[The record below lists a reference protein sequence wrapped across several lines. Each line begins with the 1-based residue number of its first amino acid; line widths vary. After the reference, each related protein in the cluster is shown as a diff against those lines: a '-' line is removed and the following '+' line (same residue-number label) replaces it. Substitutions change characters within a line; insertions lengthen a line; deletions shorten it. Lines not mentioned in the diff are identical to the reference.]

1 MQSQLSL
8 MSGKQFFIDRY
19 KKLGWEYCEP
29 KLKQAIRFNTAN
41 IMPAAAVQGL
51 RELGLQVEKIPF
63 LDNGYWVE
71 KARFSAGATSEYLL
85 GLYSI
90 QEAAAQIPV
99 SLFTELEARSV
110 LDACAAPGGKTT
122 QLADLMHSTG
132 MVVALDIDRKRLTA
146 LSNHL
151 ERCRVK
157 NTVAYELDARE
168 VSQLGM
174 KFNRILLDMP
184 CSGNFA
190 TDDKWFQRRTIR
202 DVERNAGL
210 QREILAETVKVLDDD
225 GEIIYST
232 CSLEPEEDE
241 VNINWAVRH
250 LNLKVEKINSY
261 GQEGLTNVFG
271 QSLDPSISNCRRIWP
286 EQTQGFFVCRLTKG
300 GSA

>member
-1 MQSQLSL
+1 

-19 KKLGWEYCEP
+19 KKLGWEYREP
-29 KLKQAIRFNTAN
+29 KLKQAIRFNTAS
-41 IMPAAAVQGL
+41 IMPPAAVQRL
-51 RELGLQVEKIPF
+51 RELGLQAEKIPF

-71 KARFSAGATSEYLL
+71 KAKFSAGATSEYLL

-99 SLFTELEARSV
+99 SLFTELETRSV

-122 QLADLMHSTG
+122 QLADLMHNTG
-132 MVVALDIDRKRLTA
+132 MIVALDIDRKRLAA

-190 TDDKWFQRRTIR
+190 TDDKWFQRRTIK

-241 VNINWAVRH
+241 VNIDWGVRH
-250 LNLKVEKINSY
+250 LNLEVEKIESY
-261 GQEGLTNVFG
+261 GQEGLKNVFI

>member
-1 MQSQLSL
+1 

-19 KKLGWEYCEP
+19 KKLGWEHRKP
-29 KLKQAIRFNTAN
+29 KLKQAIRSNTAN
-41 IMPAAAVQGL
+41 IMPAVAIQRL

-99 SLFTELEARSV
+99 SLFTELKAKSV

-122 QLADLMHSTG
+122 QLADLMHNTG
-132 MVVALDIDRKRLTA
+132 MIVALDIDRKRLTA

-157 NTVAYELDARE
+157 NTVAYELDARK
-168 VSQLGM
+168 VGQLGM

-190 TDDKWFQRRTIR
+190 TDDKWFQRRNLK

-241 VNINWAVRH
+241 VNIDWAVRH
-250 LNLKVEKINSY
+250 LNLKVEKVESF

-286 EQTQGFFVCRLTKG
+286 EQTQGFFVCRLKKG

>member
-1 MQSQLSL
+1 

-19 KKLGWEYCEP
+19 RKLGWEYRKP

-41 IMPAAAVQGL
+41 IMPAAALQRL
-51 RELGLQVEKIPF
+51 RDLGLQIRKIPF
-63 LDNGYWVE
+63 LENGYWVE
-71 KARFSAGATSEYLL
+71 KAKFSAGATSEYLL

-90 QEAAAQIPV
+90 QEAVAQIPV
-99 SLFTELEARSV
+99 SLFTELEAESV

-122 QLADLMHSTG
+122 QLADLMDNTG
-132 MVVALDIDRKRLTA
+132 MIVALDIDRKRLTA

-151 ERCRVK
+151 ERCHVK

-168 VSQLGM
+168 VSRLGM

-210 QREILAETVKVLDDD
+210 QREILVETVKVLDDD

-241 VNINWAVRH
+241 TNINWAVRH
-250 LNLKVEKINSY
+250 LNLKVEKIESF
-261 GQEGLTNVFG
+261 GQKGLTNVFG

-300 GSA
+300 GLCDQRDK